1 MLLPSYSVLP
11 RRLPFSGDRMRDI
24 ITCVLGTL
32 GFCVILNVSKRMIM
46 PATLGGAIS
55 AVLFYV
61 FGEMGYGDFISTLF
75 ATVAIS
81 VYSLATAKLKKAP
94 ASTVLLP
101 ASIPLLPGG
110 SLYYMMSSL
119 VHSRKTEL
127 VFYAKETVLVGMGI
141 ALGAVIVSIPV
152 KIIKALRCGRA
163 D

>member
-61 FGEMGYGDFISTLF
+61 FGEMGYGAFISTLF

-81 VYSLATAKLKKAP
+81 VYSLATAKIKMAP

>member
-61 FGEMGYGDFISTLF
+61 FGEMGYGAFISTLF

-81 VYSLATAKLKKAP
+81 VYSLATAKLKK
-94 ASTVLLP
+94 
-101 ASIPLLPGG
+101 
-110 SLYYMMSSL
+110 
-119 VHSRKTEL
+119 RRQ
-127 VFYAKETVLVGMGI
+127 
-141 ALGAVIVSIPV
+141 ALFCCRLQFRCFRAEAF
-152 KIIKALRCGRA
+152 II
-163 D
+163 

>member
-61 FGEMGYGDFISTLF
+61 FGEMGYGAFISTLF

-81 VYSLATAKLKKAP
+81 VYSLATAKLKKSAGKHCFAAGFNSA
-94 ASTVLLP
+94 ASGRK
-101 ASIPLLPGG
+101 PLLYDEQPCSFPQNRACFLRKRNRACWNGN
-110 SLYYMMSSL
+110 SPW
-119 VHSRKTEL
+119 SRYCFNSGEN
-127 VFYAKETVLVGMGI
+127 Y
-141 ALGAVIVSIPV
+141 
-152 KIIKALRCGRA
+152 
-163 D
+163 